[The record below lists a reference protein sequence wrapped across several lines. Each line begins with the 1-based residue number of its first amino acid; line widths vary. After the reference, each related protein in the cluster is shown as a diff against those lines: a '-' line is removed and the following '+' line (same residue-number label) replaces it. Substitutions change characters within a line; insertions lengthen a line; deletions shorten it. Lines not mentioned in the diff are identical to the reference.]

1 MPTPKQIDFTM
12 TSLTDITALLDST
25 LRIKEIKDAAVALN
39 GLQVENNGHIT
50 KVALAVDGSQKTIDD
65 AIATGADMLVLHHGI
80 YWCGLRPMTGW
91 FKKKIETCLRH
102 NLAVYAAH
110 LPLDLHPTLGNNAG
124 IAQALGL
131 QDCTPEVD
139 YHGTLIGIA
148 GTFNGSVAE
157 LKQQYA
163 TITGSSIT
171 GYIGEPNAPAGRIA
185 ICSGGAGDVIY
196 QMHEKGYKTYL
207 TGEENHWVVNA
218 AQDLGVNILFAGHY
232 ATETFG
238 VKAIG
243 KLLEQT
249 FGLPTVFI
257 DNPTYM

>member
-1 MPTPKQIDFTM
+1 MTPL
-12 TSLTDITALLDST
+12 SDITTLLDNT
-25 LRIKEIKDAAVALN
+25 LRIREIKDASVALN
-39 GLQVENNGHIT
+39 GLQVENNGQVT
-50 KVALAVDGSQKTIDD
+50 KIALAVDGSQKTIED
-65 AIATGADMLVLHHGI
+65 AVSAGADLLILHHGI

-102 NLAVYAAH
+102 NLAVYSAH
-110 LPLDLHPTLGNNAG
+110 LPLDLHPQLGNNAG

-139 YHGTLIGIA
+139 YHGTLIGVA
-148 GTFNGSVAE
+148 GTFNGTVAE
-157 LKQQYA
+157 LKQRYA
-163 TITGSSIT
+163 QITGSTIT
-171 GYIGEPNAPAGRIA
+171 GYIARANAPAGRIA
-185 ICSGGAGDVIY
+185 VCSGGAGDVIY

-238 VKAIG
+238 VQALG
-243 KLLEQT
+243 KLLEAT
-249 FGLPTVFI
+249 FGLSTVFI
-257 DNPTYM
+257 DNPTAM